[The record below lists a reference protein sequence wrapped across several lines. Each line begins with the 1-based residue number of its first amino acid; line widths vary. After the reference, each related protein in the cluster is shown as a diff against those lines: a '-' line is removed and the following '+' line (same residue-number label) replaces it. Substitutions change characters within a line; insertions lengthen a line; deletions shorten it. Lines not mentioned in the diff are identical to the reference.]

1 MQKHICRS
9 FLFSKSHCVKSV
21 RIRSFSGPN
30 TVTFYAVKLWAG
42 NLIKKSLQ
50 HMTPFKFFEDHIY
63 EHMST
68 IGFRLLGIYFKKQ
81 FQTTKKKKFSIKD
94 IFSKLRTWSHLL
106 KKSLM
111 ENFLCNVIFL
121 P

>member
-1 MQKHICRS
+1 MEKHICRS
-9 FLFSKSHCVKSV
+9 LLFSKSHCVKSV

-50 HMTPFKFFEDHIY
+50 HVTPFKFFEDHIY
-63 EHMST
+63 DHMST

-81 FQTTKKKKFSIKD
+81 FQITKKNE
-94 IFSKLRTWSHLL
+94 IFR
-106 KKSLM
+106 
-111 ENFLCNVIFL
+111 
-121 P
+121 